1 MKKIYKT
8 FIFASL
14 LLTAGLS
21 FAQSGGKASD
31 FSAQK
36 ANRQTA
42 LRYLKLAKNYAIQG
56 DWKKTLAAAT
66 AGNNYDAT
74 VADLWYL
81 IALSQYNE
89 GATRKA
95 VLPVLKNS
103 LDGAV
108 GVD

>member
-1 MKKIYKT
+1 MTGILGAT
-8 FIFASL
+8 
-14 LLTAGLS
+14 
-21 FAQSGGKASD
+21 D

-42 LRYLKLAKNYAIQG
+42 LRYLRLAKNYAIQG
-56 DWKKTLAAAT
+56 DWKKSLAAAT

-95 VLPVLKNS
+95 VLPVLKKS
-103 LDGAV
+103 LGGAAKNTEALLQAMT
-108 GVD
+108 DKRR